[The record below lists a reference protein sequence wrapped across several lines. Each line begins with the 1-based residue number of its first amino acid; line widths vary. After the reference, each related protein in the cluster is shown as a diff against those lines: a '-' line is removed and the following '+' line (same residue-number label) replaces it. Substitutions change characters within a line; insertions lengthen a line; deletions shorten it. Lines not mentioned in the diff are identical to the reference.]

1 MIAFSIIS
9 ALIILSMGIMMYW
22 RFSDISEENIIENNQ
37 KLMEQTAES
46 VENYLINMRQI
57 SDAAYYYVIKEN
69 DLSGNI
75 DEIHKGMNLLYEANK
90 DKLRSI
96 AVYNKYGSLM
106 AAEPVA
112 TQKEE
117 PRKRGNTCI
126 HRWIY
131 HTGSRCDTYKYRV
144 LRIQILSAFPEAF
157 FCKE

>member
-1 MIAFSIIS
+1 MRKINYKPGNIQTTIMIAFSIIS

-57 SDAAYYYVIKEN
+57 SDATYYYVIKEN

-117 PRKRGNTCI
+117 PDVTK
-126 HRWIY
+126 
-131 HTGSRCDTYKYRV
+131 
-144 LRIQILSAFPEAF
+144 
-157 FCKE
+157 